1 MKVGIIGTGAIG
13 LGSVALLQSLSHKP
27 IFLWSASGKGT
38 HAFKKNKQL
47 ISRGKVE
54 GEFNPSVVKS
64 AKELA
69 LKSDIIKLAVPAYA
83 HKSVI
88 DSISPFIE
96 SRHVITISSHA
107 SFSALYLS
115 KKLSE
120 RKVNPLVIAWGTT
133 ILTGNKTGSTSVN
146 ISSIRE
152 KVDIATVPQGRI
164 NEGLKVCRNLFGDR
178 FTEREGLLA
187 IALSNLNPQN
197 HLGIALC
204 NLTRIEKGEVWEQT
218 KNITP
223 SVARLLEQLDSERL
237 AIADALGLKVR
248 NIFEHFSL
256 SFNVPLGS
264 VSDMIKSMIE
274 NGHKGTGPATLDT
287 RYVIEDVPY
296 GLVPT
301 VWLGKLTGCHAKL
314 HEAGIILFNALYE
327 RDFFSENKL
336 MPAINLES
344 MSLNELKIISFN
356 GV

>member
-1 MKVGIIGTGAIG
+1 M
-13 LGSVALLQSLSHKP
+13 
-27 IFLWSASGKGT
+27 
-38 HAFKKNKQL
+38 
-47 ISRGKVE
+47 
-54 GEFNPSVVKS
+54 
-64 AKELA
+64 
-69 LKSDIIKLAVPAYA
+69 
-83 HKSVI
+83 
-88 DSISPFIE
+88 
-96 SRHVITISSHA
+96 
-107 SFSALYLS
+107 
-115 KKLSE
+115 
-120 RKVNPLVIAWGTT
+120 
-133 ILTGNKTGSTSVN
+133 N
-146 ISSIRE
+146 ISTIRE
-152 KVDIATVPQGRI
+152 QVDIATVPQGRI
-164 NEGLKVCRNLFGDR
+164 NEGLKVCRDLFGDR

-218 KNITP
+218 LNITP

-237 AIADALGLKVR
+237 AIADALDLKVR

-256 SFNVPLGS
+256 SFHVPFGS

-274 NGHKGTGPATLDT
+274 NGHKGTGPTTLET

-301 VWLGKLTGCHAKL
+301 VWLGKLTGCPAKL
-314 HEAGIILFNALYE
+314 HEAGIILFNALYD

-336 MPAINLES
+336 MPAISMES

>member
-1 MKVGIIGTGAIG
+1 MRVGIIGTGAIG
-13 LGSVALLQSLSHKP
+13 LGSLALLLSFGHKQ
-27 IFLWSASGKGT
+27 IFLWSVSGMGT
-38 HAFKKNKQL
+38 HAFKKKKLL
-47 ISRGKVE
+47 ISHGKVE
-54 GEFNPSVVKS
+54 GEFSPSVVKS
-64 AKELA
+64 AEELA

-83 HKSVI
+83 HKIII
-88 DSISPFIE
+88 DIISPFIE
-96 SRHVITISSHA
+96 SRHVIIISSHA
-107 SFSALYLS
+107 SFSGLYLS
-115 KKLSE
+115 NKLSV
-120 RKVNPLVIAWGTT
+120 RKVNPLVIVWGTT

-146 ISSIRE
+146 ISSIRK

-204 NLTRIEKGEVWEQT
+204 NLTRIERGEIWEQT
-218 KNITP
+218 TNITP
-223 SVARLLEQLDSERL
+223 SVACLLEELDRERL
-237 AIADALGLKVR
+237 VIADALGLKVR

-256 SFNVPLGS
+256 SFNVPIGS
-264 VSDMIKSMIE
+264 VSNMINSMIE
-274 NGHKGTGPATLDT
+274 NGHEVTGPASLDT

-301 VWLGKLTGCHAKL
+301 VWLGKLTGCPAKL
-314 HEAGIILFNALYE
+314 HEAGVILFNALYE

-336 MPAINLES
+336 MPAINMES
-344 MSLNELKIISFN
+344 LSLNELKIISFN

>member
-13 LGSVALLQSLSHKP
+13 LGSVALLLSFNHKP
-27 IFLWSASGKGT
+27 ILWSPSGKGT

-47 ISRGKVE
+47 IAHGTLE
-54 GEFNPSVVKS
+54 GTFKPSVVKS

-69 LKSDIIKLAVPAYA
+69 LCNDIIKIAVPAYA
-83 HKSVI
+83 HKYVI
-88 DSISPFIE
+88 DAISPFIE
-96 SRHVITISSHA
+96 SRHVIVISSHA

-115 KKLSE
+115 KKLAE
-120 RKVNPLVIAWGTT
+120 RKVSPLVIAWGTT
-133 ILTGNKTGSTSVN
+133 ILSGKKTGTTSVN
-146 ISSIRE
+146 ISTIRE
-152 KVDIATVPQGRI
+152 QVDIATVPQVRI
-164 NEGLKVCRNLFGDR
+164 DEGLKVCRDLFGDR
-178 FTEREGLLA
+178 FTKREGLLA

-218 KNITP
+218 LNITP

-237 AIADALGLKVR
+237 AIAGALDLKVR

-256 SFNVPLGS
+256 SFHVPFGS
-264 VSDMIKSMIE
+264 VSDMVKSMIE
-274 NGHKGTGPATLDT
+274 NGHKGTGPTTLET

-301 VWLGKLTGCHAKL
+301 VWLGKLTGCPAKL

-336 MPAINLES
+336 MPAINMES
-344 MSLNELKIISFN
+344 MSLNELKIISYN